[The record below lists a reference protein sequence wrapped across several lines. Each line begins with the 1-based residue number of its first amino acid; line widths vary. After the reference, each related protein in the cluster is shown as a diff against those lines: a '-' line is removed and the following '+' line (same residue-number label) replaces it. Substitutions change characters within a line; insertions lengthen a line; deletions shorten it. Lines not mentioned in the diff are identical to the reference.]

1 MQTIKFL
8 TILFSG
14 AMILGLSA
22 CSNAEVAST
31 SETTI
36 AETVE
41 VVETTQATLATQ
53 STQVTEETEAVVETV
68 AETEPFI
75 RPECNIADIT
85 CNIGDKVEYGSF
97 IVNSNGDSS
106 PITWTCLD
114 IQDDMALLLSDK
126 VLDCRMYHGMLV
138 DTTWAECD
146 LRAWLNDE
154 FISMAFTPDE
164 ASCIWYSDIVN
175 SNNPTNLTSGGADTI
190 DQIFILDYD
199 ELNAYFADDEAR
211 LCLPTEYA
219 VENGCWT
226 SDFQVSEG
234 CTNYWLRN
242 PGLYSSRAGYVFLN
256 GAIISDGDFVN
267 QTFVGV
273 RPAMWVKIA

>member
-1 MQTIKFL
+1 MQTFKFM
-8 TILFSG
+8 TILISG
-14 AMILGLSA
+14 ATILGLSA
-22 CSNAEVAST
+22 CSNGDVTST
-31 SETTI
+31 SEATIADTTI
-36 AETVE
+36 TETIE
-41 VVETTQATLATQ
+41 SVETTKATVVTQTTEPAT
-53 STQVTEETEAVVETV
+53 ETT

-75 RPECNIADIT
+75 RPECSVADIT
-85 CNIGDKVEYGSF
+85 CNIGDQVEYGSF
-97 IVNSNGDSS
+97 IVNSDGDSS

-114 IQDDMALLLSDK
+114 IQDGKALLLSDK
-126 VLDCRMYHGMLV
+126 ALDCRMYHGALV

-146 LRAWLNDE
+146 LRAWLNDD

-175 SNNPTNLTSGGADTI
+175 DNNPTSIVSGGANTI
-190 DQIFILDYD
+190 DQVFILDYD
-199 ELNAYFADDEAR
+199 ELNTYFADDESR

-219 VENGCWT
+219 VDNGCWT

-234 CTNYWLRN
+234 CTNYWFRN
-242 PGLYSSRAGYVFLN
+242 PGLFASRAGYVFLN

>member
-1 MQTIKFL
+1 MQTFKFI
-8 TILFSG
+8 TILLSS
-14 AMILGLSA
+14 AMVLGLSA
-22 CSNAEVAST
+22 CSSSEVTST

-36 AETVE
+36 AETTE
-41 VVETTQATLATQ
+41 ATVATQ
-53 STQVTEETEAVVETV
+53 ETEFIEETEAIVETV

-75 RPECNIADIT
+75 RPECNIADIA
-85 CNIGDKVEYGSF
+85 CNIGEQVEYGSF
-97 IVNSNGDSS
+97 IVNSSGDTS

-114 IQDDMALLLSDK
+114 IQDGKALLLSDK
-126 VLDCRMYHGMLV
+126 VLDCRMYHGALV
-138 DTTWAECD
+138 NTTWAECD

-175 SNNPTNLTSGGADTI
+175 DDNPTSIVSGGADTI

-199 ELNAYFADDEAR
+199 ELNTYFADDEAR

-219 VENGCWT
+219 VDNGCWT

-242 PGLYSSRAGYVFLN
+242 PGLFASRAGYVFLN